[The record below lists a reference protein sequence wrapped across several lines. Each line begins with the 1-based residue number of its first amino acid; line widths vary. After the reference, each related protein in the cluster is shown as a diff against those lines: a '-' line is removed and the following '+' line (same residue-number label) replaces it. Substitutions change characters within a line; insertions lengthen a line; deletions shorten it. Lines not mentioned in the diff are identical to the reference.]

1 MTSPTSLVRSERLL
15 SSLFI
20 LAVVASIATLVLISL
35 GSFVRVTGSGLAC
48 PQWPLCDGDLFPPLE
63 YHVLI
68 EYTHRFLAA
77 IVGLLVSVLFFV
89 ALLATLLRRSGQHLF
104 LPASIAFVLLI
115 VQILLGYITVE
126 NDLPPEVVTLH
137 LATAEAIFAI
147 LLIAAV
153 WATNA
158 GRNSSLSE
166 IPTND
171 IDRLFRW
178 SLIATVVTY
187 GVILSGSA
195 VVGST
200 ATISCGGGFGGWPL
214 CNGSLIPSGVEEFIQ
229 VGHRLFVIVGAL
241 VTFQAARLGWRLRSH
256 SRGIARLA
264 LISAHLLAV
273 QIVVGGLIPW
283 MRFAHAPR
291 VLHITLATAIWG
303 VLIIL
308 TLLAARMRRRSAE
321 QRSELETSSSPDD
334 HPSDTAGGLS
344 ALIADLFWLTKPRV
358 MLLLLVTAFG
368 GMVLAAQGLPTLVV
382 GISVLLGGA
391 LAAGG
396 AGSINQGLE
405 GPIDAAMLRTRRR
418 PVAGGRISPR
428 QAIAYGILLN
438 FLAFTVLTIGANV
451 LAALIAIGGSV
462 FYVFVYTLWLK
473 RTTVQ
478 NIVVG
483 GAAGA
488 VPPLVGWAG
497 VTGGLDLP
505 ALYLF
510 AIIFFWTP
518 PHFWALALLIQD
530 DYARARVPMM
540 PVVQGEA
547 RTRSA
552 ILLYTILVNVL
563 AILFFL
569 STQSLGAI
577 YLSSAL
583 VLGGLFIY
591 YAVRLVR
598 DKHRAAALKLY
609 KFSLLYLALL
619 FLVVMVDGA
628 L

>member
-1 MTSPTSLVRSERLL
+1 MTSPTASVRSEKLL
-15 SSLFI
+15 SSLFL
-20 LAVVASIATLVLISL
+20 LAVAASIATLVLISV

-48 PQWPLCDGDLFPPLE
+48 PQWPLCDGDLIPPFQ

-68 EYTHRFLAA
+68 EYSHRFLAVV
-77 IVGLLVSVLFFV
+77 VGLLVSALFILS
-89 ALLATLLRRSGQHLF
+89 LLATLLRRSGQHLF
-104 LPASIAFVLLI
+104 LPASTAFILLI
-115 VQILLGYITVE
+115 VQIILGYITVE
-126 NDLPPEVVTLH
+126 NDLPPEIVTLH

-158 GRNSSLSE
+158 GRSSVSNG
-166 IPTND
+166 ISPDD
-171 IDRLFRW
+171 IKRLLRW

-187 GVILSGSA
+187 VVILSGSS

-214 CNGSLIPSGVEEFIQ
+214 CNGSLIPSGAQESIH
-229 VGHRLFVIVGAL
+229 VGHRIFVILGAL
-241 VTFQAARLGWRLRSH
+241 VTFQAARLGWRLRPH
-256 SRGIARLA
+256 SRSIARIA
-264 LISAHLLAV
+264 LISAHLLAI

-291 VLHITLATAIWG
+291 VLHITLATATWG
-303 VLIIL
+303 ALIVL
-308 TLLAARMRRRSAE
+308 TLLAARMRRGSAE
-321 QRSELETSSSPDD
+321 QGSESKASSPDD
-334 HPSDTAGGLS
+334 TPATASGGLS
-344 ALIADLFWLTKPRV
+344 ALVADLFWLTKPRV

-368 GMVLAAQGLPTLVV
+368 GMVLAAQGLPTLAV
-382 GISVLLGGA
+382 GVSVLLGGS

-405 GPIDAAMLRTRRR
+405 GPLDAAMLRTRHR
-418 PVAGGRISPR
+418 PVAGGRISLR

-438 FLAFTVLTIGANV
+438 FLAFVVLTIGANV
-451 LAALIAIGGSV
+451 LAALLAIGGSV

-478 NIVVG
+478 NIVIG

-518 PHFWALALLIQD
+518 PHFWALALLIKD
-530 DYARARVPMM
+530 DYARAHVPMM
-540 PVVQGEA
+540 PVVEGEG

-552 ILLYTILVNVL
+552 IFLYTILVNVL
-563 AILFFL
+563 AILFYL

-577 YLSSAL
+577 YLGSAL

-591 YAVRLVR
+591 YAVRLMR
-598 DKHRAAALKLY
+598 DKHRAAALRLY
-609 KFSLLYLALL
+609 KFSLLYLAL
-619 FLVVMVDGA
+619 FFVVVMVDGA